1 MPTQVKERSHV
12 VGEHPRG
19 VLLGGDVSRERLE
32 LLVDVVGDGDAQL
45 PYRRLV
51 RQTSEDPVERGSGME
66 NVRIT
71 WVQGG
76 EQRESAVTYSP
87 SAAEDYKGYKEAEEG
102 VSDVRIVPAQP

>member
-1 MPTQVKERSHV
+1 MPAAE
-12 VGEHPRG
+12 E
-19 VLLGGDVSRERLE
+19 GD
-32 LLVDVVGDGDAQL
+32 
-45 PYRRLV
+45 
-51 RQTSEDPVERGSGME
+51 TVERGSGME